1 MMGVMSGVNSENWLS
16 IINEG
21 TLGRENTLNET
32 LPSEKTIQYQPSNPS
47 FYEQKKPSLKLFM
60 KSLSVDRIKVTS
72 VGLN

>member
-21 TLGRENTLNET
+21 TLGRKNTLNET

-47 FYEQKKPSLKLFM
+47 FYEQKKKKTFTEAFYEI
-60 KSLSVDRIKVTS
+60 IKRGS
-72 VGLN
+72 N